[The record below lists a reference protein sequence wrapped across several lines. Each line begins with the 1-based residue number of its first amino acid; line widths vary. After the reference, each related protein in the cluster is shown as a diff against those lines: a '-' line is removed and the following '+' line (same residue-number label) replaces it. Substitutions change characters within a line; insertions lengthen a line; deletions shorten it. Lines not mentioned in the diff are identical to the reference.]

1 MVRFAINLKNSTIS
15 QEARFKVAKT
25 SYYKGDFTW
34 AESQLKILKA
44 STSQLIANDALDLKL
59 LISDNKYEDSL
70 QVALKLYARADL
82 MAFQN
87 KNEAAIMLLDTI
99 LQEHKTESIVPQAL
113 FKQAQLFEKRKEYQ
127 KAENNY
133 SNILMNYRDGILVD
147 DATFAL
153 ANLYMNYLSDPEKAK
168 ALYEDIVFNHVDSI
182 YFIEA
187 RKRYRALRGDA
198 INL

>member
-1 MVRFAINLKNSTIS
+1 M
-15 QEARFKVAKT
+15 
-25 SYYKGDFTW
+25 
-34 AESQLKILKA
+34 
-44 STSQLIANDALDLKL
+44 
-59 LISDNKYEDSL
+59 ISDNKYEDSL
-70 QVALKLYARADL
+70 QVALKLYAKADL

-87 KNEAAIMLLDTI
+87 KKQEAIMLLDTI

-113 FKQAQLFEKRKEYQ
+113 FKQAQLFEKGKEYQ
-127 KAENNY
+127 RAENNY
-133 SNILMNYRDGILVD
+133 SNILINYKEGILVD

-153 ANLYMNYLSDPEKAK
+153 ANVYINYLSEPEKAK
-168 ALYEDIVFNHVDSI
+168 ALYEDIVFNHADSI